1 MSQSVTDDE
10 PIDVGVGEAEAV
22 AHELFGTPAGRQ
34 DPYPLYDRL
43 RELAPV
49 LPSQSY
55 GTLLTRYA
63 DCQAVLRDPRL
74 VRGWSSRLDS
84 LRDDWRRRPALA
96 GADRWLLMLDG
107 ADHTRLRKLVTR
119 AFTPRTVERLRP
131 RIAALVDAALAALE
145 ADGGG
150 DLMEGLAFPLP
161 VRVIA
166 ELLGVPLAD
175 CEQFRPLMQDLAGMF
190 EIDPGPGVLDAA
202 DRAWVDIEVYFSE
215 LIAEKRKEPDD
226 ALISQLLA
234 VDDNGDQLSED
245 EIVKLS
251 SLTFLAGFE
260 TTTSL
265 IGNGMV
271 GLLADPV
278 QIDRLR
284 VDPGLFPR
292 LPDELLRY
300 DGTVQLIGRTTA
312 DEIEVGG
319 HVLPS
324 GTLIMALIGAANR
337 DPARYPH
344 PDRLDVTRE
353 DVRPLTFGG
362 GVHYCLGAA
371 LARLETEVVFQRFID
386 RFGTIELVGDVPR
399 RDTLSLR
406 GPMQVPLAVS
416 TLRAARPAS
425 PGPRTAATAAATP
438 GAQPGRGA
446 GRTTSGVL
454 PLRPAGHD
462 LDWRNRYRRH
472 VESATV
478 DESDVPAVVGLL
490 RRVDF
495 FSGCSDEELTGIATT
510 AYPITFEAGSVVCAE
525 GAESLECYVIA
536 VGTVAVTVGG
546 EPIAALGSNEVVGE
560 RGPIVAAPRSAT
572 VTAVTDLYTYAISR
586 DRLLELLASPSARA
600 GMESAMEKRYG
611 TQPAEPAAG

>member
-1 MSQSVTDDE
+1 MSQSVTDHE
-10 PIDVGVGEAEAV
+10 PVDAAVEEAEAV
-22 AHELFGTPAGRQ
+22 AHELFGTPEGRQ
-34 DPYPLYDRL
+34 DPYPLYHRL

-49 LPSQSY
+49 HPSSSY
-55 GTLLTRYA
+55 GTLLTRYD

-74 VRGWSSRLDS
+74 VRGWATRLDNLS
-84 LRDDWRRRPALA
+84 ADWRTRPSLH

-131 RIAALVDAALAALE
+131 RIAALVDAALAPLE

-175 CEQFRPLMQDLAGMF
+175 CEQFRSLMQDLAGMF
-190 EIDPGPGVLDAA
+190 EMEPGPGVLDAA
-202 DRAWVDIEVYFSE
+202 DRAWVDIERYFAE
-215 LIAEKRKEPDD
+215 LITEKRKEPDD
-226 ALISQLLA
+226 ALISHLLA
-234 VDDNGDQLSED
+234 VDDHGDQLSED

-271 GLLADPV
+271 GLLADPA
-278 QIDRLR
+278 QIEQLR
-284 VDPGLFPR
+284 ADPGLFPR

-312 DEIEVGG
+312 DDIEVGG
-319 HVLPS
+319 HVLPT

-337 DPARYPH
+337 DPARFPE

-371 LARLETEVVFQRFID
+371 LARLETEVVFHRLID

-406 GPMQVPLAVS
+406 GPLQVPLALS
-416 TLRAARPAS
+416 TVPAARAVRRGPGADLGGAS
-425 PGPRTAATAAATP
+425 SADQPGPP
-438 GAQPGRGA
+438 A
-446 GRTTSGVL
+446 GRTTSGIL

-478 DESDVPAVVGLL
+478 DESDVPAVVALL
-490 RRVDF
+490 RRVGF
-495 FSGCSDEELTGIATT
+495 FSG
-510 AYPITFEAGSVVCAE
+510 
-525 GAESLECYVIA
+525 
-536 VGTVAVTVGG
+536 
-546 EPIAALGSNEVVGE
+546 
-560 RGPIVAAPRSAT
+560 
-572 VTAVTDLYTYAISR
+572 
-586 DRLLELLASPSARA
+586 
-600 GMESAMEKRYG
+600 
-611 TQPAEPAAG
+611 

>member
-1 MSQSVTDDE
+1 MSQSVTEHE
-10 PIDVGVGEAEAV
+10 PGSALEEAEAV
-22 AHELFGTPAGRQ
+22 AHELFGTPEGRQ
-34 DPYPLYDRL
+34 DPYPHYHRL

-49 LPSQSY
+49 LPSPAFGS
-55 GTLLTRYA
+55 TLLSRYD

-74 VRGWSSRLDS
+74 VRGWATRMDT
-84 LRDDWRRRPALA
+84 LRPDWRHRPALD
-96 GADRWLLMLDG
+96 GADRWMLMQDG

-131 RIAALVDAALAALE
+131 RIEAMVDAALERLE
-145 ADGGG
+145 ANGGG

-166 ELLGVPLAD
+166 ELLGVPLSD
-175 CEQFRPLMQDLAGMF
+175 CEQFRSLMQDLAGMF
-190 EIDPGPGVLDAA
+190 EMDPGPGVLDAA
-202 DRAWVDIEVYFSE
+202 DRAWVAIEVYFAE
-215 LIAEKRKEPDD
+215 LMIEKRKDPDD

-234 VDDNGDQLSED
+234 VDDNGDRLSDD
-245 EIVKLS
+245 EVIGLA

-265 IGNGMV
+265 IGNGMI

-278 QIDRLR
+278 QIDHLR
-284 VDPGLFPR
+284 ADPSLFRR

-300 DGTVQLIGRTTA
+300 DGTVQLVGRMTA

-319 HVLPS
+319 HILPA
-324 GTLIMALIGAANR
+324 GTSIMALIGAANR
-337 DPARYPH
+337 DPARFPA
-344 PDRLDVTRE
+344 PDRLDITRD

-371 LARLETEVVFQRFID
+371 LARLETEIVFHRFID
-386 RFGTIELVGDVPR
+386 RFATIELAGDAPR

-406 GPMQVPLAVS
+406 CPLQVPLAVS
-416 TLRAARPAS
+416 AAPASRPAAT
-425 PGPRTAATAAATP
+425 GPEAVAAAAAP
-438 GAQPGRGA
+438 APAPADRPPAERG
-446 GRTTSGVL
+446 GSGVL

-462 LDWRNRYRRH
+462 LEWRNQYRRH
-472 VESATV
+472 VEGTV
-478 DESDVPAVVGLL
+478 VHESGIPAVAALL

-495 FSGCSDEELTGIATT
+495 FAGCSDDELTSIATT

-536 VGTVAVTVGG
+536 LGTVAVTAGG
-546 EPIAALGSNEVVGE
+546 EPIATLGADVVVGE
-560 RGPIVAAPRSAT
+560 RGPIVGAPRSAT

-586 DRLLELLASPSARA
+586 DRLLELLASPGARA
-600 GMESAMEKRYG
+600 GMEAAMEKRYG
-611 TQPAEPAAG
+611 SA

>member
-1 MSQSVTDDE
+1 MSQSATGNE
-10 PIDVGVGEAEAV
+10 PVDVAAPLEEAEAV
-22 AHELFGTPAGRQ
+22 AAELFGTPEGRQ
-34 DPYPLYDRL
+34 DPYPLYHRL

-49 LPSQSY
+49 LVSPQF
-55 GTLLTRYA
+55 GTLLSRYD

-74 VRGWSSRLDS
+74 VRGWANRLDQLRPEWRHHAS
-84 LRDDWRRRPALA
+84 LH
-96 GADRWLLMLDG
+96 GAERWMLMLDG

-131 RIAALVDAALAALE
+131 RIEAMVDTALE
-145 ADGGG
+145 SLEAVGGG

-175 CEQFRPLMQDLAGMF
+175 CDQFRPLMQDLAGMF
-190 EIDPGPGVLDAA
+190 EMDPGPGVLDAA
-202 DRAWVDIEVYFSE
+202 DRAWGDIEVYFAE
-215 LIAEKRKEPDD
+215 LIVEKRKDPDD

-234 VDDNGDQLSED
+234 VDDNGDRLSDD
-245 EIVKLS
+245 EIIGLA

-265 IGNGMV
+265 IGNGMI

-278 QIDRLR
+278 QIDHLR
-284 VDPGLFPR
+284 ADPGLFPR

-300 DGTVQLIGRTTA
+300 DGTVQLVGRTNT
-312 DEIEVGG
+312 DDLEVGG
-319 HVLPS
+319 HILPAGKS
-324 GTLIMALIGAANR
+324 IMALIGAANR
-337 DPARYPH
+337 DPARFPD

-371 LARLETEVVFQRFID
+371 LARLETEIVFHRFID
-386 RFGTIELVGDVPR
+386 RFGTIELVGDAPR

-406 GPMQVPLAVS
+406 CPLQVPLAVS
-416 TLRAARPAS
+416 AGRPVRPAM
-425 PGPRTAATAAATP
+425 PA
-438 GAQPGRGA
+438 RGA
-446 GRTTSGVL
+446 ASVAAVDPAGQPSAGRRSSGAL

-462 LDWRNRYRRH
+462 LEWRNQYRRR
-472 VESATV
+472 VETAV
-478 DESDVPAVVGLL
+478 VRESDVPAVVALL

-495 FSGCSDEELTGIATT
+495 FAGCSNDELTNIATT
-510 AYPITFEAGSVVCAE
+510 AYPITFETGSVVCAE

-536 VGTVAVTVGG
+536 LGTVAVTVGG
-546 EPIAALGSNEVVGE
+546 EAIATLGADEVVGE
-560 RGPIVAAPRSAT
+560 RGPIVGAPRSAT
-572 VTAVTDLYTYAISR
+572 VTAITDLYTYAISR
-586 DRLLELLASPSARA
+586 DRLLELLASPGPRA
-600 GMESAMEKRYG
+600 GMEAAMEKRYG
-611 TQPAEPAAG
+611 SPHQP

>member
-1 MSQSVTDDE
+1 MSQSVTDHE
-10 PIDVGVGEAEAV
+10 PVEVTATFEEAEAV
-22 AHELFGTPAGRQ
+22 AAELFGTPEGRQ
-34 DPYPLYDRL
+34 DPYPRYHRL

-49 LPSQSY
+49 LPSSQF
-55 GTLLTRYA
+55 GTLLSRYD

-74 VRGWSSRLDS
+74 VRGWATRMDSRQP
-84 LRDDWRRRPALA
+84 DWRRRPALD

-107 ADHTRLRKLVTR
+107 ANHTRLRKLVTR

-131 RIAALVDAALAALE
+131 RIEAMVDSALE
-145 ADGGG
+145 ALEAAGGG

-175 CEQFRPLMQDLAGMF
+175 CDQFRPLMQDLAGMF
-190 EIDPGPGVLDAA
+190 EMDPGPGVLDGA
-202 DRAWVDIEVYFSE
+202 DQAWVDIEVYFAE
-215 LIAEKRKEPDD
+215 LLTEKRKEPDD

-234 VDDNGDQLSED
+234 VDDNGDRLSDD
-245 EIVKLS
+245 EIIGLS

-265 IGNGMV
+265 IGNGMI

-278 QIDRLR
+278 QIDHLR
-284 VDPGLFPR
+284 AEPSLFSR

-300 DGTVQLIGRTTA
+300 DGTVQLVGRTTT
-312 DEIEVGG
+312 DDLEVGG
-319 HVLPS
+319 HVLPA
-324 GTLIMALIGAANR
+324 GTSIMALIGAANR
-337 DPARYPH
+337 DPARFPD

-371 LARLETEVVFQRFID
+371 LARLETEVVFHRFID
-386 RFGTIELVGDVPR
+386 RFQTIELVGDAPR

-406 GPMQVPLAVS
+406 CPLRVPLAVS
-416 TLRAARPAS
+416 ATPAARPAT
-425 PGPRTAATAAATP
+425 PGPTTAVAAATP
-438 GAQPGRGA
+438 ADRPAARRG
-446 GRTTSGVL
+446 TSDVL

-472 VESATV
+472 VETAMV
-478 DESDVPAVVGLL
+478 HESGVPAVVALL
-490 RRVDF
+490 RRVEF
-495 FSGCSDEELTGIATT
+495 FAGCSDDELTRIAST

-536 VGTVAVTVGG
+536 VGAVVVTVGQQ
-546 EPIAALGSNEVVGE
+546 PVATLGSDDVVGE
-560 RGPIVAAPRSAT
+560 RGPVVGAPRSAT
-572 VTAVTDLYTYAISR
+572 VTAVTDLYTYAVSR
-586 DRLLELLASPSARA
+586 DRLLELLASPAARA
-600 GMESAMEKRYG
+600 GMETAMDKRYG
-611 TQPAEPAAG
+611 GSVAEI